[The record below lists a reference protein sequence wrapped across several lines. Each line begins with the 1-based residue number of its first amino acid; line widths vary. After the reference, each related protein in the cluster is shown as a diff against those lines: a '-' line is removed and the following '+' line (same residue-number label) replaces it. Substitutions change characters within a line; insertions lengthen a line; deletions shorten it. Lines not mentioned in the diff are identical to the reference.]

1 MFLGQSNTMNANLIS
16 ALSALA
22 GAVIGGIMSLLASWV
37 ANQRQ
42 VRSQWIAHD
51 RSRREDLYKEFIEE
65 AAKCYIDAL
74 LHEKPDISSVVVL
87 YAKVSRMRVLS
98 SHQVIESAEQ
108 LIQQIINTYSAP
120 VKTFAELQAIK
131 YESLDIIRNFSES
144 CRAEFDDLRAQ
155 HF

>member
-1 MFLGQSNTMNANLIS
+1 
-16 ALSALA
+16 
-22 GAVIGGIMSLLASWV
+22 MSLLASWV
-37 ANQRQ
+37 ANQQ
-42 VRSQWIAHD
+42 QIRSQWLLTTGRALK
-51 RSRREDLYKEFIEE
+51 DLYKEFIEE

>member
-1 MFLGQSNTMNANLIS
+1 
-16 ALSALA
+16 
-22 GAVIGGIMSLLASWV
+22 MSLLASWV

-42 VRSQWIAHD
+42 VRSQWVAHD

-65 AAKCYIDAL
+65 ATKCYIDAL

-87 YAKVSRMRVLS
+87 YAKISLMRVLS
-98 SHQVIESAEQ
+98 SNQVIQSAEQ
-108 LIQQIINTYSAP
+108 LIEQIINTYSAP

-131 YESLDIIRNFSES
+131 YELLDIIRNFSES
-144 CRAEFDDLRAQ
+144 CRAEFDNIRAK

>member
-1 MFLGQSNTMNANLIS
+1 MNANLIS

-22 GAVIGGIMSLLASWV
+22 GAVIGGLMSLLASWV

-87 YAKVSRMRVLS
+87 YAKMSRMRVLS
-98 SHQVIESAEQ
+98 SNQVIQSAEQ
-108 LIQQIINTYSAP
+108 LIEKIINTYSTPA
-120 VKTFAELQAIK
+120 KTFAELQAIK
-131 YESLDIIRNFSES
+131 FESLDIIRNFSES
-144 CRAEFDDLRAQ
+144 CRAEFDDIRAE

>member
-1 MFLGQSNTMNANLIS
+1 MNPSLIS
-16 ALSALA
+16 AFSALA
-22 GAVIGGIMSLLASWV
+22 GAVIGGLMSLVASWV
-37 ANQRQ
+37 VNQQ
-42 VRSQWIAHD
+42 QIRSQWLSHD

-65 AAKCYIDAL
+65 AAKCYIGAL
-74 LHEKPDISSVVVL
+74 LQEKPDIPSVVVL
-87 YAKVSRMRVLS
+87 YAKMCRMRALS

-120 VKTFAELQAIK
+120 VKTFAEHQGIK

>member
-1 MFLGQSNTMNANLIS
+1 MNANFIS

-51 RSRREDLYKEFIEE
+51 RSQREDLYKEFIEE
-65 AAKCYIDAL
+65 AAKCYIDAV
-74 LHEKPDISSVVVL
+74 LHEKPDISSIVVL
-87 YAKVSRMRVLS
+87 YAKMSRMRVQS
-98 SHQVIESAEQ
+98 SHQVIASAEQ

-120 VKTFAELQAIK
+120 VKTFAELQGIK
-131 YESLDIIRNFSES
+131 YETLDIIRNFSES
-144 CRAEFDDLRAQ
+144 CRAEFDKLRAQ

>member
-1 MFLGQSNTMNANLIS
+1 MNANLIS

-22 GAVIGGIMSLLASWV
+22 GAVTGGLMSLLASWV

-51 RSRREDLYKEFIEE
+51 KSQREDLYKEFIEE

-74 LHEKPDISSVVVL
+74 LREKADISSVVVL
-87 YAKVSRMRVLS
+87 YAKMSRMRVLS
-98 SHQVIESAEQ
+98 SHQVIESAQQ
-108 LIQQIINTYSAP
+108 LIEQIINTYSAP
-120 VKTFAELQAIK
+120 AMTFAELQAVK

-144 CRAEFDDLRAQ
+144 CRAEFHDLRAQ
-155 HF
+155 NF

>member
-1 MFLGQSNTMNANLIS
+1 MMNPSLIS

-22 GAVIGGIMSLLASWV
+22 GAVIGGLMSLLASWIV
-37 ANQRQ
+37 TQQQ
-42 VRSQWIAHD
+42 VRSQWLNHE

-87 YAKVSRMRVLS
+87 YAKMSRMRVIS

-108 LIQQIINTYSAP
+108 LIRQIIDTYSAP
-120 VKTFAELQAIK
+120 AKTFTELQAIK
-131 YESLDIIRNFSES
+131 YESLDVIREFSEK
-144 CRAEFDDLRAQ
+144 CRAEFDDLRAKQ
-155 HF
+155 F

>member
-1 MFLGQSNTMNANLIS
+1 MNANLIS

-22 GAVIGGIMSLLASWV
+22 GAIIGGVMSLLASWV

-74 LHEKPDISSVVVL
+74 LHEKPDISSIIVL
-87 YAKVSRMRVLS
+87 YAKMSRMRVMS

-108 LIQQIINTYSAP
+108 LIQQIISTYSAP
-120 VKTFAELQAIK
+120 AKTFAELQAMK